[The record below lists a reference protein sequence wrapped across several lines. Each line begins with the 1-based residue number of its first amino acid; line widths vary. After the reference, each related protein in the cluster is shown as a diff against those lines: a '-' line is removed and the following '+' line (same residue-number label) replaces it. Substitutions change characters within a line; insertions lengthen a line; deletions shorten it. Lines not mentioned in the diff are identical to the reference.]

1 MKIKT
6 VLKTTGGLALAL
18 TAFYLVIS
26 HDYDDPVEP
35 VLPADKSGD
44 KKRNPYIVPNG
55 ETMVSAHRSGAGIAP
70 ENTLRAF
77 RNCVES
83 DSFFTD
89 VFEFDLHLTEDGEL
103 ILLHDDT
110 FDRTSNAKEAFG
122 KAGVLPKEKT
132 YEELY
137 KLNMGEHFE
146 TADGKTPY
154 AGLRGD
160 QIPDDLHVMRLRDI
174 FTYLAPFKNY
184 RFIIELKDGGDRG
197 RRAADKLYETLSEFG
212 LLKRAVIGT
221 FHGEI
226 SRYMSEKY
234 PDMLR
239 SASVREVCGFY
250 FSSLFGIHHKPG
262 HYRFAALQIPYDD
275 HVFNLGTARL
285 VNYAHKNNIA
295 VQYWTINKPEKVRH
309 LIRIGADAIMS
320 DLPDMVYSVLR
331 GKA

>member
-1 MKIKT
+1 
-6 VLKTTGGLALAL
+6 
-18 TAFYLVIS
+18 
-26 HDYDDPVEP
+26 
-35 VLPADKSGD
+35 
-44 KKRNPYIVPNG
+44 
-55 ETMVSAHRSGAGIAP
+55 MVSAHRSGAGIAP

-146 TADGKTPY
+146 TADGKAPY

-221 FHGEI
+221 FHGKSAGI
-226 SRYMSEKY
+226 C
-234 PDMLR
+234 LR
-239 SASVREVCGFY
+239 NIPICCARRACG
-250 FSSLFGIHHKPG
+250 
-262 HYRFAALQIPYDD
+262 RFA
-275 HVFNLGTARL
+275 VFIFRACSGFTTNPGTTVLPRSKFLMTTTSLISARRGL
-285 VNYAHKNNIA
+285 SITRTK
-295 VQYWTINKPEKVRH
+295 TI
-309 LIRIGADAIMS
+309 
-320 DLPDMVYSVLR
+320 LPCST
-331 GKA
+331 GP